1 MTATAS
7 AEVEERGRYGQ
18 GRRPRRSD
26 WRLVPVLLDLLLAVV
41 ICAVGFRYG
50 AGFLQVHEARWVVT
64 VLHAVGVDSVSS
76 SLERHVLVF
85 RPDGEIIL
93 AEVTESCSS
102 ILSVLGLTA
111 LTAVVLR
118 GRRQHA
124 VAGLVVAVAALLALN
139 HLRLVGST
147 VAGLV
152 WGTPALVLFHDWV
165 GTVWN
170 LAATLG
176 GFLLMVCITL
186 PTAER
191 AEQDV
196 AGRHTARRPDS
207 WARPGLGYRLADDEV
222 GRASRQVN
230 LTGLMYRFVLPTRVA
245 RWMGARREAG
255 RIDYRIGHLPS
266 AERAARVRA
275 LADDGLGAHAASL
288 VAVATYDDDP
298 TVLDALATSIAAR
311 QWEPVTD
318 HRVAAL
324 RLWARGWLLQH
335 PERDVVPASAAKPPP
350 VPGSVPSPAPRTVPV
365 PVRRPSPPVPLVVRV
380 TEPVPPLPSMVR
392 VTEPVPP
399 LPPMVRVPGPVPPLP
414 AIVRVPAPRS
424 GVGPDDDEPPT
435 ERLPRLPVR
444 TDLRFPVPA
453 PRPRPPIPTPT
464 TQDDR

>member
-1 MTATAS
+1 VTAAGW
-7 AEVEERGRYGQ
+7 VDERVRHRRS
-18 GRRPRRSD
+18 GRR
-26 WRLVPVLLDLLLAVV
+26 LLPVLLDLLLAVV

-50 AGFLQVHEARWVVT
+50 AGFLQVHEARWVVG
-64 VLHAVGVDSVSS
+64 VLDLVGVDSVSS

-191 AEQDV
+191 AEQDA

-222 GRASRQVN
+222 GRASRRLN
-230 LTGLMYRFVLPTRVA
+230 LTGFMYRYVLPTRVA
-245 RWMGARREAG
+245 QRMAARREAG

-298 TVLDALATSIAAR
+298 DVLDALATSIAAR

-324 RLWARGWLLQH
+324 RLWARGWLLRH
-335 PERDVVPASAAKPPP
+335 PERDVVPASAAEPPP
-350 VPGSVPSPAPRTVPV
+350 TAPQSVPGHETGPV
-365 PVRRPSPPVPLVVRV
+365 PVRR
-380 TEPVPPLPSMVR
+380 
-392 VTEPVPP
+392 PVPP
-399 LPPMVRVPGPVPPLP
+399 LPPMARVPAPVPPLP
-414 AIVRVPAPRS
+414 PIVRVPAPRPVPEPE
-424 GVGPDDDEPPT
+424 VGPDDDEPPT
-435 ERLPRLPVR
+435 DRLPRLPVR
-444 TDLRFPVPA
+444 TDRRPPVP
-453 PRPRPPIPTPT
+453 PRPRSRPPVPTP

>member
-1 MTATAS
+1 MATA
-7 AEVEERGRYGQ
+7 AVLPRTRGRHRYQ
-18 GRRPRRSD
+18 RPRRPRRSGR
-26 WRLVPVLLDLLLAVV
+26 RLVPVLLDLALAVV

-50 AGFLQVHEARWVVT
+50 AGFLQVHEARWVAE
-64 VLHAVGVDSVSS
+64 VLDLVGVDSVSS
-76 SLERHVLVF
+76 SLERHILVF

-139 HLRLVGST
+139 HLRLLAST

-207 WARPGLGYRLADDEV
+207 WARPGLGYRLAEEDV
-222 GRASRQVN
+222 RTASRRLN
-230 LTGLMYRFVLPTRVA
+230 LTGLMYRYVLPKRVA

-255 RIDYRIGHLPS
+255 RIDYRIGHLPPV
-266 AERAARVRA
+266 ERAARVRA
-275 LADDGLGAHAASL
+275 LAGDGLGAHAASL

-298 TVLDALATSIAAR
+298 TVLDALATAIAAR

-335 PERDVVPASAAKPPP
+335 PERDAVPAAEPEPAPEPAAEPEPTPEPEPEPAPEPRVVPAPE
-350 VPGSVPSPAPRTVPV
+350 PR
-365 PVRRPSPPVPLVVRV
+365 VV
-380 TEPVPPLPSMVR
+380 
-392 VTEPVPP
+392 
-399 LPPMVRVPGPVPPLP
+399 
-414 AIVRVPAPRS
+414 
-424 GVGPDDDEPPT
+424 PDDDEPST
-435 ERLPRLPVR
+435 VRLLRLAVR
-444 TDLRFPVPA
+444 TDLRPPVPA
-453 PRPRPPIPTPT
+453 QPRPRTPVPTPT

>member
-1 MTATAS
+1 MATAV
-7 AEVEERGRYGQ
+7 AVAPLPRGRHRY
-18 GRRPRRSD
+18 RRPRRSGR
-26 WRLVPVLLDLLLAVV
+26 RLVPVLLDLGLAVV

-50 AGFLQVHEARWVVT
+50 AGFLQVHEARWVAN
-64 VLHAVGVDSVSS
+64 VLMFLGVDSVSA

-124 VAGLVVAVAALLALN
+124 VAGLVVAVAALLVLN
-139 HLRLVGST
+139 HVRLAGST

-207 WARPGLGYRLADDEV
+207 WARPGLGYRLADGDV
-222 GRASRQVN
+222 RVVSRRVN
-230 LTGLMYRFVLPTRVA
+230 LAGLMHRYVLPRRVS

-255 RIDYRIGHLPS
+255 RIDYRIGHLPPV
-266 AERAARVRA
+266 ERAARVRA
-275 LADDGLGAHAASL
+275 LAGDGLGAHAASL

-298 TVLDALATSIAAR
+298 AVLDALAEAIAAR
-311 QWEPVTD
+311 QWEPVTN
-318 HRVAAL
+318 HRVGAL
-324 RLWARGWLLQH
+324 RLWARGWLLQRS
-335 PERDVVPASAAKPPP
+335 ERDAAPGPAVAAPE
-350 VPGSVPSPAPRTVPV
+350 PATDR
-365 PVRRPSPPVPLVVRV
+365 
-380 TEPVPPLPSMVR
+380 
-392 VTEPVPP
+392 
-399 LPPMVRVPGPVPPLP
+399 LPPTAVRP
-414 AIVRVPAPRS
+414 ALR
-424 GVGPDDDEPPT
+424 PPT
-435 ERLPRLPVR
+435 
-444 TDLRFPVPA
+444 
-453 PRPRPPIPTPT
+453 PRPRSSAPTPAPT

>member
-1 MTATAS
+1 MATAIATTTATATT
-7 AEVEERGRYGQ
+7 ATATAVAAPPRGRHRYRRS
-18 GRRPRRSD
+18 RRPRRSGR
-26 WRLVPVLLDLLLAVV
+26 RLVPVVFDLALAVV

-50 AGFLQVHEARWVVT
+50 AVVLQVHEARWVAD
-64 VLHAVGVDSVSS
+64 VLNLVGVDSVSS

-207 WARPGLGYRLADDEV
+207 WARPGLGYRLAEEDV
-222 GRASRQVN
+222 RAASRRLN
-230 LTGLMYRFVLPTRVA
+230 LTGLMYRYVLPKRVA

-255 RIDYRIGHLPS
+255 RIDYRIGHLPPE
-266 AERAARVRA
+266 ERAARVRA
-275 LADDGLGAHAASL
+275 LAGDGLGAHAASL

-298 TVLDALATSIAAR
+298 AVLDALAASIAAR
-311 QWEPVTD
+311 QWEPVTN
-318 HRVAAL
+318 HRIAAL

-335 PERDVVPASAAKPPP
+335 PEQDP
-350 VPGSVPSPAPRTVPV
+350 
-365 PVRRPSPPVPLVVRV
+365 
-380 TEPVPPLPSMVR
+380 
-392 VTEPVPP
+392 
-399 LPPMVRVPGPVPPLP
+399 
-414 AIVRVPAPRS
+414 VPAPVAEPTAAPRPD
-424 GVGPDDDEPPT
+424 VAPDDPEPPT
-435 ERLPRLPVR
+435 ERLPRLATR
-444 TDLRFPVPA
+444 TDLLPPP
-453 PRPRPPIPTPT
+453 PRPRTPVSTPT

>member
-1 MTATAS
+1 MATA
-7 AEVEERGRYGQ
+7 AALPLERGRHRYERP
-18 GRRPRRSD
+18 RRPRRSGR
-26 WRLVPVLLDLLLAVV
+26 RLVPVLLDLLLAVV

-50 AGFLQVHEARWVVT
+50 AGFLQVHEALWVAN
-64 VLHAVGVDSVSS
+64 VLTTLGVDSVSDA
-76 SLERHVLVF
+76 LPRHILVF
-85 RPDGEIIL
+85 RADNEIIL

-124 VAGLVVAVAALLALN
+124 VAGLVVAVAALLLLN
-139 HLRLVGST
+139 HLRLGAST

-207 WARPGLGYRLADDEV
+207 WARPGLGYRLADDDL
-222 GRASRQVN
+222 RAASRRLN
-230 LTGLMYRFVLPTRVA
+230 LTGFMYRYVLPKRVA

-255 RIDYRIGHLPS
+255 RIDYRIGHLPP
-266 AERAARVRA
+266 AERAARIRA
-275 LADDGLGAHAASL
+275 LAGDGLGAHAASL

-298 TVLDALATSIAAR
+298 AVLDALAESIAAR
-311 QWEPVTD
+311 QWEPVTN
-318 HRVAAL
+318 HRVTAL
-324 RLWARGWLLQH
+324 RLWARGWLLRH
-335 PERDVVPASAAKPPP
+335 PERDA
-350 VPGSVPSPAPRTVPV
+350 VPV
-365 PVRRPSPPVPLVVRV
+365 PAPDL
-380 TEPVPPLPSMVR
+380 
-392 VTEPVPP
+392 
-399 LPPMVRVPGPVPPLP
+399 
-414 AIVRVPAPRS
+414 VPA
-424 GVGPDDDEPPT
+424 DDHLEPPT
-435 ERLPRLPVR
+435 ERLPRTAVR
-444 TDLRFPVPA
+444 PAPRPPVPA
-453 PRPRPPIPTPT
+453 PPRPRTPVLLPTPT

>member
-1 MTATAS
+1 
-7 AEVEERGRYGQ
+7 
-18 GRRPRRSD
+18 
-26 WRLVPVLLDLLLAVV
+26 VLLDLLLAVV

-50 AGFLQVHEARWVVT
+50 AGFLQVHEARWAAD
-64 VLHAVGVDSVSS
+64 VLGLVGVDSVSA

-124 VAGLVVAVAALLALN
+124 VAGLVVAVTALLALN

-147 VAGLV
+147 LAGLV

-207 WARPGLGYRLADDEV
+207 WARPGLGYRLENDDV
-222 GRASRQVN
+222 RATSRRIN
-230 LTGLMYRFVLPTRVA
+230 LTGFMYRYVLPARVA
-245 RWMGARREAG
+245 RWMGARREAA

-266 AERAARVRA
+266 AQRAARVRA

-298 TVLDALATSIAAR
+298 AVLDALATSIAAR

-335 PERDVVPASAAKPPP
+335 PERDVVAASAAAPPP
-350 VPGSVPSPAPRTVPV
+350 APGPVPEHETGPV
-365 PVRRPSPPVPLVVRV
+365 PVRRPPL
-380 TEPVPPLPSMVR
+380 PVPPLPPLARTPASR
-392 VTEPVPP
+392 PVPP
-399 LPPMVRVPGPVPPLP
+399 LPPM
-414 AIVRVPAPRS
+414 ARVPAPRPVPE
-424 GVGPDDDEPPT
+424 VGPDDEPPT
-435 ERLPRLPVR
+435 ERLPRPPVR
-444 TDLRFPVPA
+444 GDLRPPVPA
-453 PRPRPPIPTPT
+453 QPRPRTPNPLPT

>member
-1 MTATAS
+1 VTAA
-7 AEVEERGRYGQ
+7 AAVPADARGRHRQ
-18 GRRPRRSD
+18 GRRPQRSGR
-26 WRLVPVLLDLLLAVV
+26 RLVPVLFDLALAVV
-41 ICAVGFRYG
+41 ICALGFRYG
-50 AGFLQVHEARWVVT
+50 AGFLQVHEARWVAD
-64 VLHAVGVDSVSS
+64 VLDLVGVDSVSS

-147 VAGLV
+147 LAGLV

-207 WARPGLGYRLADDEV
+207 WARPGLGYRLDDDDV
-222 GRASRQVN
+222 RAASRRFN
-230 LTGLMYRFVLPTRVA
+230 LTGLMYRYVLPTRVA

-255 RIDYRIGHLPS
+255 RIDYRIGHLAS
-266 AERAARVRA
+266 DERAARVRA
-275 LADDGLGAHAASL
+275 LVADGLGAHAASL
-288 VAVATYDDDP
+288 VAVATYDDDT

-311 QWEPVTD
+311 QWEPVTN

-335 PERDVVPASAAKPPP
+335 PERDAVPESAREHVA
-350 VPGSVPSPAPRTVPV
+350 APERQTVPV
-365 PVRRPSPPVPLVVRV
+365 PAPVPV
-380 TEPVPPLPSMVR
+380 PVPVPEPL
-392 VTEPVPP
+392 PP
-399 LPPMVRVPGPVPPLP
+399 LPPLVRVPEP
-414 AIVRVPAPRS
+414 A
-424 GVGPDDDEPPT
+424 VGPDDDEPPT

-444 TDLRFPVPA
+444 TDSPPPVPTQR
-453 PRPRPPIPTPT
+453 RPRTPAPT

>member
-1 MTATAS
+1 MTATAA
-7 AEVEERGRYGQ
+7 AEVDEG
-18 GRRPRRSD
+18 GRRLRRSGR
-26 WRLVPVLLDLLLAVV
+26 RLVPVLLDLLLAVV

-64 VLHAVGVDSVSS
+64 VLDAVGVDSVSS

-222 GRASRQVN
+222 GRASRRVN

-266 AERAARVRA
+266 AERAVRVRA

-318 HRVAAL
+318 PRVAAL

-335 PERDVVPASAAKPPP
+335 PERDVVPASAAESP
-350 VPGSVPSPAPRTVPV
+350 PAPEPV
-365 PVRRPSPPVPLVVRV
+365 PVRRPSPPVP
-380 TEPVPPLPSMVR
+380 PV
-392 VTEPVPP
+392 
-399 LPPMVRVPGPVPPLP
+399 VRVPGPVPPLP
-414 AIVRVPAPRS
+414 PFVRVPGAVPPLPPVVRVPPPVPPLPPFVRVPAPRS
-424 GVGPDDDEPPT
+424 GAGPDDDEPST
-435 ERLPRLPVR
+435 ERLPQLPVR
-444 TDLRFPVPA
+444 TDLRPPVPA
-453 PRPRPPIPTPT
+453 PRPRPPSPTPT
-464 TQDDR
+464 NQDDR

>member
-1 MTATAS
+1 MATA
-7 AEVEERGRYGQ
+7 APVPLERGRHRYQ
-18 GRRPRRSD
+18 RPRRPRRSGR
-26 WRLVPVLLDLLLAVV
+26 RLVPVLLDLLLAVV

-50 AGFLQVHEARWVVT
+50 AGFLQVHEARWVAT
-64 VLHAVGVDSVSS
+64 VLDLAGVDSVSA
-76 SLERHVLVF
+76 SLERHILVF

-124 VAGLVVAVAALLALN
+124 VAGLVVAVAALLVLN
-139 HLRLVGST
+139 HLRLAGST
-147 VAGLV
+147 LAGLV

-170 LAATLG
+170 LGATLG

-207 WARPGLGYRLADDEV
+207 WARPGLGYRLADEDV
-222 GRASRQVN
+222 RTASRRLN
-230 LTGLMYRFVLPTRVA
+230 LTGLMYRYVLPRRVA

-255 RIDYRIGHLPS
+255 RIDYRIGHLTS

-275 LADDGLGAHAASL
+275 LAGDGLGAHAASL
-288 VAVATYDDDP
+288 VAVATYDEDP
-298 TVLDALATSIAAR
+298 AVLDALAEAIAAR
-311 QWEPVTD
+311 QWEPVTN
-318 HRVAAL
+318 HRIAAL

-335 PERDVVPASAAKPPP
+335 PERDAVPASEPAAAPEPEP
-350 VPGSVPSPAPRTVPV
+350 QVAPEADVVPQDDEPSTVRLLRLPT
-365 PVRRPSPPVPLVVRV
+365 RADLRPPVPL
-380 TEPVPPLPSMVR
+380 P
-392 VTEPVPP
+392 
-399 LPPMVRVPGPVPPLP
+399 
-414 AIVRVPAPRS
+414 
-424 GVGPDDDEPPT
+424 
-435 ERLPRLPVR
+435 
-444 TDLRFPVPA
+444 
-453 PRPRPPIPTPT
+453 PRPCVPVPTPT
-464 TQDDR
+464 TQDAR

>member
-1 MTATAS
+1 MTATA
-7 AEVEERGRYGQ
+7 AVPADEWTRHRLGH
-18 GRRPRRSD
+18 RPRRSGR
-26 WRLVPVLLDLLLAVV
+26 RLVPVLVDLALAVA
-41 ICAVGFRYG
+41 ICAAGYRYG
-50 AGFLQVHEARWVVT
+50 AAVLQVHEARWVAH
-64 VLHAVGVDSVSS
+64 VLDVVGVDSVSA

-102 ILSVLGLTA
+102 ILSVVGLTA

-176 GFLLMVCITL
+176 GFLLMVCVTL

-191 AEQDV
+191 AEQDA

-207 WARPGLGYRLADDEV
+207 WARPGLGYRPAEEDV
-222 GRASRQVN
+222 RAASRRLN
-230 LTGLMYRFVLPTRVA
+230 LTGFTYRYVLPNRVA
-245 RWMGARREAG
+245 RWMGARREAA

-266 AERAARVRA
+266 AERAERVRA
-275 LADDGLGAHAASL
+275 LAADGLGAHSASL
-288 VAVATYDDDP
+288 LAVATYDDDP
-298 TVLDALATSIAAR
+298 TVLDVLATSIAAR

-318 HRVAAL
+318 HRIAAL
-324 RLWARGWLLQH
+324 RLWARGWLLRH
-335 PERDVVPASAAKPPP
+335 PERDAVPASAE
-350 VPGSVPSPAPRTVPV
+350 SPAP
-365 PVRRPSPPVPLVVRV
+365 VRRRL
-380 TEPVPPLPSMVR
+380 PPL
-392 VTEPVPP
+392 
-399 LPPMVRVPGPVPPLP
+399 PVPPLP
-414 AIVRVPAPRS
+414 AVVRVAGSLPPLPVPRPLPPPRLPVRD
-424 GVGPDDDEPPT
+424 VGPDDEPPT
-435 ERLPRLPVR
+435 ERLPRLSAR
-444 TDLRFPVPA
+444 TDPVPPLPA
-453 PRPRPPIPTPT
+453 PRPRTPVSTPT

>member
-1 MTATAS
+1 MATP
-7 AEVEERGRYGQ
+7 VPVRTRYHRAPRRRYRYRPLGS
-18 GRRPRRSD
+18 GRR
-26 WRLVPVLLDLLLAVV
+26 LLAVLLDLGLAVA

-50 AGFLQVHEARWVVT
+50 AGFLQVHEARWVAA
-64 VLHAVGVDSVSS
+64 VLDAVGVGSVSG
-76 SLERHVLVF
+76 SLPRHVLVF
-85 RPDGEIIL
+85 RPGGEIIL

-124 VAGLVVAVAALLALN
+124 VAGLVVAVAVLLLLN
-139 HLRLVGST
+139 HLRLVAST
-147 VAGLV
+147 LAGLV
-152 WGTPALVLFHDWV
+152 WGTPALVLFHDWA

-207 WARPGLGYRLADDEV
+207 WARPGLGYRPADDDV
-222 GRASRQVN
+222 RAVSRRVN
-230 LTGLMYRFVLPTRVA
+230 LAGLVHRYVLPRRVSQ
-245 RWMGARREAG
+245 WMGARREAT

-275 LADDGLGAHAASL
+275 LTANGLGAHAASL

-298 TVLDALATSIAAR
+298 VVLDALAEAIAAR

-318 HRVAAL
+318 HRSAAL

-335 PERDVVPASAAKPPP
+335 PTREDATPGVAAPAAQQAGRPDHSPT
-350 VPGSVPSPAPRTVPV
+350 VRLPSPRAAVPV
-365 PVRRPSPPVPLVVRV
+365 PPGPRRPGAPYPTVPH
-380 TEPVPPLPSMVR
+380 S
-392 VTEPVPP
+392 
-399 LPPMVRVPGPVPPLP
+399 
-414 AIVRVPAPRS
+414 
-424 GVGPDDDEPPT
+424 
-435 ERLPRLPVR
+435 
-444 TDLRFPVPA
+444 
-453 PRPRPPIPTPT
+453 T
-464 TQDDR
+464 TQDHR

>member
-1 MTATAS
+1 MATA
-7 AEVEERGRYGQ
+7 AVLPVERGRHRYERP
-18 GRRPRRSD
+18 RRPRRSGR
-26 WRLVPVLLDLLLAVV
+26 RLVPVLLDLLLAVV

-50 AGFLQVHEARWVVT
+50 AGLLQVHEALWVAN
-64 VLHAVGVDSVSS
+64 VLTALGVDSVSDA
-76 SLERHVLVF
+76 LPRHIMVF
-85 RPDGEIIL
+85 RADGEIIL

-124 VAGLVVAVAALLALN
+124 VAGLVVAVAALLVLN

-196 AGRHTARRPDS
+196 AGRHTARRPDN
-207 WARPGLGYRLADDEV
+207 WARPGLGYRLADEDV
-222 GRASRQVN
+222 RSASRRIN
-230 LTGLMYRFVLPTRVA
+230 LTGLMYRYVLPRRVA

-255 RIDYRIGHLPS
+255 RIDYRIGHLPPV
-266 AERAARVRA
+266 ERAARVRA
-275 LADDGLGAHAASL
+275 LAGDGLGAHAASL

-298 TVLDALATSIAAR
+298 AVLDALAESIAAR
-311 QWEPVTD
+311 QWEPVTN

-335 PERDVVPASAAKPPP
+335 AEAAAA
-350 VPGSVPSPAPRTVPV
+350 PGPAPAAVP
-365 PVRRPSPPVPLVVRV
+365 
-380 TEPVPPLPSMVR
+380 EPVPAAVPDPL
-392 VTEPVPP
+392 
-399 LPPMVRVPGPVPPLP
+399 
-414 AIVRVPAPRS
+414 
-424 GVGPDDDEPPT
+424 EPPT
-435 ERLPRLPVR
+435 ERLPRTAVR
-444 TDLRFPVPA
+444 PALRPPVPTP
-453 PRPRPPIPTPT
+453 PRPRTALLLPTPT

>member
-1 MTATAS
+1 MATVA
-7 AEVEERGRYGQ
+7 VRPVERGRHRYRPP
-18 GRRPRRSD
+18 RRPRRSGR
-26 WRLVPVLLDLLLAVV
+26 RLVPVVLDLLLAVV

-50 AGFLQVHEARWVVT
+50 AGFLQVHEARWVAN
-64 VLHAVGVDSVSS
+64 VLDLVGVDSVSA
-76 SLERHVLVF
+76 SLERHILVF

-124 VAGLVVAVAALLALN
+124 VAGLVVAVAALLVLN
-139 HLRLVGST
+139 HLRLAGST

-207 WARPGLGYRLADDEV
+207 WARPGLGYRLADDDS
-222 GRASRQVN
+222 RAASRRLNV
-230 LTGLMYRFVLPTRVA
+230 TGLVYRYVLPDRVA

-275 LADDGLGAHAASL
+275 LAGDGLGAHAASL

-298 TVLDALATSIAAR
+298 AVLDVLAESIAAR
-311 QWEPVTD
+311 QWEPVTN

-335 PERDVVPASAAKPPP
+335 PERDPVPEPARDPVPESGPAAAPEPEPEHGLRGAHEAADVVP
-350 VPGSVPSPAPRTVPV
+350 
-365 PVRRPSPPVPLVVRV
+365 
-380 TEPVPPLPSMVR
+380 E
-392 VTEPVPP
+392 
-399 LPPMVRVPGPVPPLP
+399 
-414 AIVRVPAPRS
+414 
-424 GVGPDDDEPPT
+424 DDEPST
-435 ERLPRLPVR
+435 VRLLRLPAR
-444 TDLRFPVPA
+444 TDLRPPVPA
-453 PRPRPPIPTPT
+453 QRRAPTPVPAPT

>member
-1 MTATAS
+1 MTAGA
-7 AEVEERGRYGQ
+7 AGWADERGRHRH
-18 GRRPRRSD
+18 GRRPQRSSR
-26 WRLVPVLLDLLLAVV
+26 RLVPVLADLALAAV

-50 AGFLQVHEARWVVT
+50 AGFLQVHEARWVAD
-64 VLHAVGVDSVSS
+64 VLDMVGVDSVSS
-76 SLERHVLVF
+76 SLERHILVF

-147 VAGLV
+147 LAGLV

-207 WARPGLGYRLADDEV
+207 
-222 GRASRQVN
+222 
-230 LTGLMYRFVLPTRVA
+230 
-245 RWMGARREAG
+245 
-255 RIDYRIGHLPS
+255 
-266 AERAARVRA
+266 
-275 LADDGLGAHAASL
+275 
-288 VAVATYDDDP
+288 
-298 TVLDALATSIAAR
+298 
-311 QWEPVTD
+311 
-318 HRVAAL
+318 
-324 RLWARGWLLQH
+324 
-335 PERDVVPASAAKPPP
+335 
-350 VPGSVPSPAPRTVPV
+350 
-365 PVRRPSPPVPLVVRV
+365 
-380 TEPVPPLPSMVR
+380 
-392 VTEPVPP
+392 
-399 LPPMVRVPGPVPPLP
+399 
-414 AIVRVPAPRS
+414 
-424 GVGPDDDEPPT
+424 
-435 ERLPRLPVR
+435 
-444 TDLRFPVPA
+444 
-453 PRPRPPIPTPT
+453 
-464 TQDDR
+464 

>member
-1 MTATAS
+1 MATA
-7 AEVEERGRYGQ
+7 APVPLERGRHRYQ
-18 GRRPRRSD
+18 RPRRPRRSGR
-26 WRLVPVLLDLLLAVV
+26 RLVPVLLDLLLAVV

-50 AGFLQVHEARWVVT
+50 AGFLQVHEARWVAN
-64 VLHAVGVDSVSS
+64 VLDLVGVDSVSA
-76 SLERHVLVF
+76 SLERHILVF

-124 VAGLVVAVAALLALN
+124 VAGLVVAVAALLVLN
-139 HLRLVGST
+139 HLRLAGST
-147 VAGLV
+147 LAGLV

-207 WARPGLGYRLADDEV
+207 WARPGLGYRLADEDV
-222 GRASRQVN
+222 RTASRRLN
-230 LTGLMYRFVLPTRVA
+230 LTGLMYRYVLPRRVA

-255 RIDYRIGHLPS
+255 RIDYRIGHLAS

-275 LADDGLGAHAASL
+275 LAGDGLGAHAASL
-288 VAVATYDDDP
+288 VAVATYDEDP
-298 TVLDALATSIAAR
+298 AVLNALAEAIAAR
-311 QWEPVTD
+311 QWEPVTN
-318 HRVAAL
+318 HRIAAL

-335 PERDVVPASAAKPPP
+335 PERDAGPASEPAAAPEPEPQVAPEADVVPQDDE
-350 VPGSVPSPAPRTVPV
+350 PSTVRLLRLPT
-365 PVRRPSPPVPLVVRV
+365 RADLRPPVPL
-380 TEPVPPLPSMVR
+380 P
-392 VTEPVPP
+392 
-399 LPPMVRVPGPVPPLP
+399 
-414 AIVRVPAPRS
+414 
-424 GVGPDDDEPPT
+424 
-435 ERLPRLPVR
+435 
-444 TDLRFPVPA
+444 
-453 PRPRPPIPTPT
+453 PRPRVPVPTPT
-464 TQDDR
+464 TQDAR